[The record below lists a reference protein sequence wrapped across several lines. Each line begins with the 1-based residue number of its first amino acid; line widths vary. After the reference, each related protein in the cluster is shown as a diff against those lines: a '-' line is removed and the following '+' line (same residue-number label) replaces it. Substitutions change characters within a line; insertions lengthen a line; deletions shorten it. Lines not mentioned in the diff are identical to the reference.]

1 MHIILRNEPIQDKSY
16 QDLLSNVSMSVFSTY
31 IYIFNRV
38 QHTEFPYS
46 KDRLPNTGDKF
57 YKALRKLESL
67 GLIAISMED
76 EDNAP
81 TTNIERSTIL

>member
-1 MHIILRNEPIQDKSY
+1 MHIILRNEPIQDESY
-16 QDLLSNVSMSVFSTY
+16 QDLLSSVSMSTFSTY

-38 QHTEFPYS
+38 QHTKFPYS
-46 KDRLPNTGDKF
+46 KDRLPNTRSKF
-57 YKALRKLESL
+57 YKALRQLESL